1 MTSYLDINRQPLV
14 SVYIPTNNRSS
25 LLVRAIESV
34 LQQTY
39 KNIELIIVNDY
50 STDNTRVT
58 LENLQLQNG
67 NIKTLNTDKKIGACE
82 SRNMAILNSKG
93 MFVTGLDD
101 DDYFNDKGRIEKL
114 VNFWFEDKKYSK
126 KVLFDDVKVKTRFGI
141 INRKKI
147 NLVTIKNLRTS
158 NSVGSQIFALR
169 ETYIDCG
176 LFDPLMPMWQDW
188 DICYRISKM
197 GYTFVNIQNFSYSVD
212 KSHNFN
218 RISKSDDESIRYAMN
233 RLISKIDNCS
243 DKEKIK
249 LLTVALSYQKVNF
262 RFLDL
267 YQLIMH
273 NEFLFL
279 IKYPILKGLNFFG
292 IGK

>member
-1 MTSYLDINRQPLV
+1 MTSSLDINRQPLV

-101 DDYFNDKGRIEKL
+101 DDYFNDRCRIERL

-141 INRKKI
+141 INRKKN
-147 NLVTIKNLRTS
+147 NLVTNQNLRTS

-176 LFDPLMPMWQDW
+176 LFDPLMPLWQDW

-197 GYTFVNIQNFSYSVD
+197 GFTFVNIQNFSYCVD

-267 YQLIMH
+267 YQLIKH

-279 IKYPILKGLNFFG
+279 IKYPILKTLNFFG

>member
-1 MTSYLDINRQPLV
+1 MTSSFDINKLPLV

-39 KNIELIIVNDY
+39 ENIELIIVNDN

-67 NIKTLNTDKKIGACE
+67 NIKILNTDKKIGACE

-93 MFVTGLDD
+93 IFVTGLDD
-101 DDYFNDKGRIEKL
+101 DDYFNDRGRIEKL

-141 INRKKI
+141 INRKKN
-147 NLVTIKNLRTS
+147 NLVTINNLRTS
-158 NSVGSQIFALR
+158 NSIGSQIFALR

-197 GYTFVNIQNFSYSVD
+197 GFTFVNIQNFSYTVD

-218 RISKSDDESIRYAMN
+218 RISKLDDNAVRTAMC
-233 RLISKIDNCS
+233 RLITKINNCT
-243 DKEKIK
+243 DKEKTK
-249 LLTVALSYQKVNF
+249 LLKVALSYQKVNF
-262 RFLDL
+262 RLSDFT
-267 YQLIMH
+267 QLIKH

-279 IKYPILKGLNFFG
+279 LKYPILKSLNFFG